1 MDDIRPATKKLTTR
15 AAVEDYVAGFNADDF
30 ARFSG
35 YYAKDAIVSTCDTVT
50 HVQKPSSFVLSL
62 TLAAFLSQ
70 LNIPALED
78 KSLTGYIAWL
88 KAMHTM
94 VSEELIPQDIIMEPS
109 GRQVHVNY
117 HVQFRG
123 LGDFRTE
130 NFNGRLGPVSRGT
143 GPLVRMS
150 LTYQLNCDGH
160 ITGIEVSNFALL
172 EQV

>member
-1 MDDIRPATKKLTTR
+1 M
-15 AAVEDYVAGFNADDF
+15 
-30 ARFSG
+30 
-35 YYAKDAIVSTCDTVT
+35 
-50 HVQKPSSFVLSL
+50 
-62 TLAAFLSQ
+62 SQ

-94 VSEELIPQDIIMEPS
+94 VSEELIPQDIIIEPS
-109 GRQVHVNY
+109 GTQVHVNY